1 VAPNAD
7 LAVTGAG
14 SPDPVVAGNNLTYT
28 FGVTDNGPSPAS
40 NVSLSDD
47 LPAGTT
53 FVSLSAPAGFSCT
66 TPAAGAGGSV
76 SCTSGSLAKGASAS
90 FALVVKVDPDRP
102 SGSTLSNTATASRA
116 ESDANSANDSATVG
130 TTVATSADLSTSVSD
145 SPDPVPAGGVV
156 TYHTRIRNDGPS
168 NADRPRLSMPIPS
181 GTTLVGAAQVD
192 GSAFRCSSDR
202 VTVSC
207 TADSLGAGAGAAIDI
222 AVRTGRSQHGTIT
235 ARPVA
240 SEATSDPDSS
250 NDASSETTEV
260 TAAPRPNRL
269 TIGRTIA
276 KRRSGVIIVALG
288 CSSFAGDRCR
298 TTVTVT
304 FRSPHQDLQSIT
316 TRAIVKSGE
325 RKIVYV
331 IGPHDERRL
340 IKGIQRLP
348 VRVRATNPPGADVVR
363 DATIVGTSR

>member
-1 VAPNAD
+1 
-7 LAVTGAG
+7 
-14 SPDPVVAGNNLTYT
+14 
-28 FGVTDNGPSPAS
+28 
-40 NVSLSDD
+40 
-47 LPAGTT
+47 
-53 FVSLSAPAGFSCT
+53 
-66 TPAAGAGGSV
+66 
-76 SCTSGSLAKGASAS
+76 
-90 FALVVKVDPDRP
+90 
-102 SGSTLSNTATASRA
+102 
-116 ESDANSANDSATVG
+116 
-130 TTVATSADLSTSVSD
+130 
-145 SPDPVPAGGVV
+145 
-156 TYHTRIRNDGPS
+156 
-168 NADRPRLSMPIPS
+168 
-181 GTTLVGAAQVD
+181 
-192 GSAFRCSSDR
+192 

-222 AVRTGRSQHGTIT
+222 AVRAGRTQHGTIT

-260 TAAPRPNRL
+260 IAAPRPNRL

-276 KRRSGVIIVALG
+276 KRRSGVIVVALG
-288 CSSFAGDRCR
+288 CRSFAGDRCR

-316 TRAIVKSGE
+316 TRATVKSGE

-331 IGPHDERRL
+331 IGPRDERRR

-348 VRVRATNPPGADVVR
+348 VTVTATNPPGADVVR